1 MVTATAQAKPQQRPR
16 QQAPTDQ
23 QLAGAVIAAL
33 AGYYTAKAITAAL
46 RAPFKAAG
54 ISGAALSAVAALVSS
69 WPHEPMEGT
78 GPATRWAIRANL
90 SRRAQFFIAAAR
102 RVQAAIVSARS
113 QDQPVMQAIRD
124 ALTAEQKYMRQ
135 HVAASTQRIQAGSA
149 VDGMA
154 ATYGNLLGWRAH
166 LDERTSP
173 GCRRADG
180 KSFYA
185 NRPPIIEGAPAY
197 PGSVH
202 PHCRCS
208 PGPPRPGAPI
218 LP

>member
-1 MVTATAQAKPQQRPR
+1 VPS
-16 QQAPTDQ
+16 DQ
-23 QLAGAVIAAL
+23 QLAEAVIAAL
-33 AGYYTAKAITAAL
+33 AAYYTAKAITRAL

-78 GPATRWAIRANL
+78 GPATRWSLRTNL
-90 SRRAQFFIAAAR
+90 TRRAQFFIAAAR

-113 QDQPVMQAIRD
+113 QDQPVMAAIRD

-135 HVAASTQRIQAGSA
+135 HVAASTQRIQVGSA

-173 GCRRADG
+173 GCRKADG
-180 KSFYA
+180 CNFLVTS
-185 NRPPIIEGAPAY
+185 PPVIEGRPSL
-197 PGSVH
+197 PGAVH
-202 PHCRCS
+202 PACRCR
-208 PGPPRPGAPI
+208 PCPPFRDART
-218 LP
+218 LR

>member
-1 MVTATAQAKPQQRPR
+1 MPAPATAQAQPQSRQR
-16 QQAPTDQ
+16 APSDQ
-23 QLAGAVIAAL
+23 QLAEAVIAAL
-33 AGYYTAKAITAAL
+33 AAYWTAKAITAAL

-54 ISGAALSAVAALVSS
+54 ISGAALSAVASLVAS
-69 WPHEPMEGT
+69 WPHEVLEGT

-90 SRRAQFFIAAAR
+90 VRRAQFLVAASR

-113 QDQPVMQAIRD
+113 QGEPVMAAIRD
-124 ALTAEQKYMRQ
+124 ALMAEQKYMRQ

-173 GCRRADG
+173 GCRKADG
-180 KSFYA
+180 SNFLA
-185 NRPPIIEGAPAY
+185 TSPPVIEGRPSL
-197 PGSVH
+197 PGAVH
-202 PHCRCS
+202 PSCRC
-208 PGPPRPGAPI
+208 RPVRPFRDART
-218 LP
+218 LK